1 MKKLLTCF
9 ALSLA
14 AIFVL
19 TACDSRSADSSDIT
33 EITFMNF
40 DATPDHE
47 QVLMEMVAL
56 FEYENPDIRVNVDM
70 VPFGDYFTR
79 LQTLIAGGN
88 APDVF
93 ELNFENF
100 VDFASRGSLVDLN
113 PFIDA
118 DAHFDPSMLNQ
129 SAFAAYNLGG
139 QQYGMATSFSNVLT
153 FYNQDLFDAAGLS
166 YPAGN
171 WTWDD
176 VRAAALELTDP
187 ENRVWGFFAP
197 VTMNEFFKV
206 AAQNGGAIVDAEGRV
221 VINSPQNVEALT
233 WMVDNVLVYGIS
245 PSPADLAGQESGD
258 LFMNGQIAMLNTGVW
273 MFNGFSEA
281 PFAWDIQLEAGNV
294 QQAHHFFSN
303 GLAISAD
310 SEAQEAAYRFI
321 TFMVSERAAEMRIE
335 HSWQLPIIDDEVILA
350 PYLELDMPASRHVV
364 FEAMDSLVMPP
375 AVHSWSRIQDI
386 TNQEFE
392 RILLGQT
399 TPQEA
404 LDFLQGELEAIL
416 TE

>member
-1 MKKLLTCF
+1 MKKLVTYF
-9 ALSLA
+9 ALFLV
-14 AIFVL
+14 VL
-19 TACDSRSADSSDIT
+19 FALMACDNDNNDSEIT

-40 DATPDHE
+40 NATPNHE
-47 QVLMEMVAL
+47 DVLMEMVEI
-56 FEYENPDIRVNVDM
+56 FEYENPDIRVNVEM

-113 PFIDA
+113 RFIEEDEN
-118 DAHFDPSMLNQ
+118 FDPSTLNQ
-129 SAFAAYNLGG
+129 SAFEAYNIDGR
-139 QQYGMATSFSNVLT
+139 QYGMAAAFSNVLT
-153 FYNQDLFDAAGLS
+153 FYNEDLFDAAGLTH
-166 YPAGN
+166 PAGD

-176 VRAAALELTDP
+176 IRAAATQLTDP
-187 ENRVWGFFAP
+187 ESRVWGFSAP

-206 AAQNGGAIVDAEGRV
+206 AAQNGGEIVDVDGNV
-221 VINSPQNVEALT
+221 IINSPQNVEALT
-233 WMVDNVLVYGIS
+233 WMVDNILVYGIS
-245 PSPADLAGQESGD
+245 PSPADLTGQEPGD
-258 LFMNGQIAMLNTGVW
+258 LFMNGQIAMLNTGIW
-273 MFNGFSEA
+273 MFNAFSDA
-281 PFAWDIQLEAGNV
+281 PFAWNIQLEAGNDR
-294 QQAHHFFSN
+294 QAHHFFAN
-303 GLAISAD
+303 GLAISVD
-310 SEAQEAAYRFI
+310 SEAQEAAYRFVA
-321 TFMVSERAAEMRIE
+321 FMVSERVAEIRIE
-335 HSWQLPIIDDEVILA
+335 HSWELPIIDDEDILA

-375 AVHSWSRIQDI
+375 AVHSWSQIQDV

-392 RILLGQT
+392 RVLLGQI

-416 TE
+416 SE